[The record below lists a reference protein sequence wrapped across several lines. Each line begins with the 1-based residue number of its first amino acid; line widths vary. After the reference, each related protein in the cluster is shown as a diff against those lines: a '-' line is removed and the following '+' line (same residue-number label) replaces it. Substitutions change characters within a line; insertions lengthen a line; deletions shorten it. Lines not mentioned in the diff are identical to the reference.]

1 MIIASWNIRGFS
13 KALKHNG
20 VNHLIKKHEIDILGL
35 LETKISLDNLHWI
48 MYNKFPN
55 WEMVNISVH
64 GAGRILVL
72 WNPA

>member
-35 LETKISLDNLHWI
+35 LETKLALINTIGLCITSSLIGKW
-48 MYNKFPN
+48 
-55 WEMVNISVH
+55 
-64 GAGRILVL
+64 
-72 WNPA
+72 